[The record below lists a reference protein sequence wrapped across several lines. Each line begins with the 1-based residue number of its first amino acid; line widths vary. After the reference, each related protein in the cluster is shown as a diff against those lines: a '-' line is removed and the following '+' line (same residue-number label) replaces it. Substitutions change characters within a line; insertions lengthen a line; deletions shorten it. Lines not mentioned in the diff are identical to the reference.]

1 MMSPLDVSA
10 SAVDEIVN
18 QKLDQ
23 IVSELEDQQIA
34 YERKRREE
42 LKVLE
47 QNKNAEIQRIKADA
61 EEEMEYLKEKIK
73 HEVSIKT
80 DSKKK
85 GVDETRKRQL

>member
-47 QNKNAEIQRIKADA
+47 
-61 EEEMEYLKEKIK
+61 
-73 HEVSIKT
+73 
-80 DSKKK
+80 
-85 GVDETRKRQL
+85 

>member
-80 DSKKK
+80 DSKKNFI
-85 GVDETRKRQL
+85 GIT